1 MEKKLID
8 SEGLQKELTIT
19 LTNEELEPRFNKKYK
34 EAQKYVEIK
43 GFRKG
48 RVPLNIVISRF
59 GKMIR
64 QNSLEDIAI
73 ECFKEIV
80 EEEKL
85 EVTSEPTLEKAEL
98 TEEGA
103 TFLISFESVPQ
114 AELNEYRGIKIYEP
128 VHIVTDES
136 VEKFLDEIRFK
147 NGAFEEADIIE
158 DKSYCVDY
166 LVEEIDKETNTVKA
180 DSNINSDKRVCL
192 YEDGYFEA
200 FIDLFIGLK
209 VGDTFNY
216 SPQEFDKNAKDFS
229 LRATIKKI
237 EKILP
242 AELTPELIS
251 EQSDGQFDNLDDY
264 RDSLIFKFQEQW
276 NDRSK
281 KLMQEQLKDHLI
293 AENVFDVP
301 SYQVEREKKAQYEN
315 FINRFGGS
323 PNKEETSYEVLGDL
337 FTDTSEN
344 NVRWSFIV
352 QKIVDNEELTVEEYD
367 IDEFVGSLNLSD
379 EIKNNEMNMKY
390 FRESDY
396 TKYTIL
402 EQKVFD
408 FLLDFAE
415 TTEIPYE
422 DYTKM
427 LDMKR
432 QEILKSIRDVPH
444 EHQHEHGE
452 DGEEFDNVYD
462 DKLNVF
468 DEEQES
474 PEEDNKEE
482 NN

>member
-19 LTNEELEPRFNKKYK
+19 LTNEELVPHFNEKYK

-48 RVPLNIVISRF
+48 RVPLNIVINRF

-73 ECFKEIV
+73 ECFKEIA

-85 EVTSEPTLEKAEL
+85 KITSEPTLEKAEL

-103 TFLISFESVPQ
+103 TFLISFESAPQ
-114 AELNEYRGIKIYEP
+114 AELKEYRGIKIYEP

-136 VEKFLDEIRFK
+136 VEKYLDEIRFK
-147 NGAFEEADIIE
+147 NGTFEEAEMVE
-158 DKSYCVDY
+158 DKSHCVDY
-166 LVEEIDKETNTVKA
+166 LVEEMDKETNTVKA
-180 DSNINSDKRVCL
+180 DSNISSDKRVCL

-200 FIDLFIGLK
+200 FIDSFIGLK
-209 VGDTFNY
+209 VGDTFTY
-216 SPQEFDKNAKDFS
+216 SPHEFDKNAKDIS
-229 LRATIKKI
+229 LRVTIKNI
-237 EKILP
+237 EKTLP

-293 AENVFDVP
+293 TENVFDVP

-323 PNKEETSYEVLGDL
+323 PNQEETSYEVLGDL
-337 FTDTSEN
+337 FIDISES

-352 QKIVDNEELTVEEYD
+352 QKIVENEELTVEEYD
-367 IDEFVGSLNLSD
+367 IDEFVGNLNLSD
-379 EIKNNEMNMKY
+379 EIKNNEMSIKY
-390 FRESDY
+390 LRESDY
-396 TKYTIL
+396 TESVIL

-422 DYTKM
+422 DYMKM
-427 LDMKR
+427 IELKR
-432 QEILKSIRDVPH
+432 QEILQGIRDVPH
-444 EHQHEHGE
+444 EHHHEHGE

-474 PEEDNKEE
+474 SEEDN
-482 NN
+482 